1 MKKRWMLGLTA
12 SLLAFSMLGCG
23 KNEETTTET
32 LTTVEMTEEMKNELS
47 TEEQATTEADTAEST
62 TEAASEE
69 KSSDA
74 SDPMTMYADKITEY
88 CNLIANFSYDTVI
101 GEGMMGVYEMSSYM
115 GTKDA
120 ARSTGYAFRDLN
132 GDNVPE
138 LIVGYIDDQ
147 ATNKGTTVWAVY
159 AYENNSTKLVLEG
172 YTRNAFFVN
181 ADNTILNQA
190 SSGAAYYGYGI
201 YKIDANNKLNC
212 QEYYFSSDEETDH
225 QDVYYYHSNVDDWN
239 IANAEKLDIDPD
251 AFYAKSD
258 ELISAADAIE
268 FTPFATFAKE
278 HNITIPEAN

>member
-32 LTTVEMTEEMKNELS
+32 LTTVEMTEEVKTELT
-47 TEEQATTEADTAEST
+47 TEEQAVTEATTEAT
-62 TEAASEE
+62 TEANTVV
-69 KSSDA
+69 DT

-88 CNLIANFSYDTVI
+88 CNLIANFSYDTVV

-181 ADNTILNQA
+181 ADNTIINQA
-190 SSGAAYYGYGI
+190 SAGAAYYGYGI

-212 QEYYFSSDEETDH
+212 QEYYFTSEEETDH

-251 AFYAKSD
+251 AFYAKSG
-258 ELISAADAIE
+258 ELVDAASVIE
-268 FTPFATFAKE
+268 FTPFATFAQE
-278 HNITIPEAN
+278 HNITIQEAN